1 MTKVI
6 CVLLILLPLFGSFP
20 ILIFFKKII
29 YFYLKSRVTQRQTQR
44 GLLSTWFIPQMPA
57 TAEVGPDQSR
67 RPRTQCGSPK
77 CVAGT
82 QVLEGSLLPP
92 KVHTS
97 GNLDQKR
104 STDYNTGTPTGKWVS

>member
-6 CVLLILLPLFGSFP
+6 CVLLILLPLFDSFP
-20 ILIFFKKII
+20 ILLLFLKKNI

-67 RPRTQCGSPK
+67 RPRTQRGSPK
-77 CVAGT
+77 WMAGT
-82 QVLEGSLLPP
+82 QVLE
-92 KVHTS
+92 
-97 GNLDQKR
+97 
-104 STDYNTGTPTGKWVS
+104 